1 MFSSFSCFLIAF
13 KWFLNYHVYV
23 TFHLVKFCLNFQ
35 DLRHR
40 ISLVLAWIRWFS
52 PLFCFL
58 SFSFQMTHVSLCCK
72 DSVIRLGCY
81 LVFNMR
87 SSINLPTIIV
97 SGIKSCPTKFL
108 LMLTPRSTALF
119 LLLNLNIICTIN
131 VNDLQS
137 KRSVRLM

>member
-1 MFSSFSCFLIAF
+1 MSMLRSIWSNFALIFRIYGIGYRSFWLEYDDFLLF
-13 KWFLNYHVYV
+13 
-23 TFHLVKFCLNFQ
+23 
-35 DLRHR
+35 
-40 ISLVLAWIRWFS
+40 
-52 PLFCFL
+52 FCFL